1 MPAGKAAATAV
12 ASGVSKER
20 LEAILVASVGK
31 EEDWVVAE
39 LEVAMVV
46 VASGLESAAEAVW
59 AEGKAEAA
67 MVEEEREEEEREVE
81 REEERVEGE
90 GSGAEGREEEER
102 EEEREKVGRG
112 GNAYM

>member
-20 LEAILVASVGK
+20 REAILVASVGK

-39 LEVAMVV
+39 MEVAMVV

-67 MVEEEREEEEREVE
+67 MVEEEREEEEREVV
-81 REEERVEGE
+81 REAVEMVVV
-90 GSGAEGREEEER
+90 AMEGREGGSAQ
-102 EEEREKVGRG
+102 VGMVAALVG
-112 GNAYM
+112 I